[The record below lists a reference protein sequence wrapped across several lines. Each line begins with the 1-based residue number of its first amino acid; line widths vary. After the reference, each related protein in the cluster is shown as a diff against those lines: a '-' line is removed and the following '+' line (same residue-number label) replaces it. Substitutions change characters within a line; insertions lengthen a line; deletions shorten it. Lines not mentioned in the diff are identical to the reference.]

1 MEQTPRTVVRREVL
15 RFAIPGAIGVILLV
29 SASLV
34 ASVAVAREQSV
45 NDARAA
51 AQWLV
56 RTVVAPRIDNGLKT
70 GNPARMAELDAAFAA
85 SIRGSDV
92 RAIRLWNE
100 DGVIIYSNDP
110 RLIGE
115 RFPMPAGITDGP
127 VEGVADPARP
137 ENRYLD
143 PEVTWV
149 QVSQPVVGGDGS
161 RYLFQIS
168 KRQASLQQEARSI
181 WVAFAPI
188 LAGSMVLLTAFLILL
203 AIRMAG
209 RISSELRTREELL
222 QRAVDSSEME
232 RSRIA
237 ADLHDGTVQKLAGL
251 SFTLAGMAARAQGS
265 GDAEAA
271 RVLSDAARTSRMSV
285 RELRT
290 LLVDIYPPKLESSG
304 LAPAI
309 GDLINGLPETVAVE
323 SSLIEPAGLDARSR
337 AVLYRV
343 AREAIVNVI
352 KHADASA
359 VSVELEQRP
368 HEVVLTVV
376 DDGRG
381 FDPDQARG
389 GHLGLRLMDD
399 LVASIGGRLMV
410 RSDPGS
416 GTTVIVGVQAVDPHI
431 GERSSR
437 PQDPD
442 VGALTEH
449 TNSALR

>member
-56 RTVVAPRIDNGLKT
+56 RTVVEPRIDNGLKT

-127 VEGVADPARP
+127 VERVADPARP

-304 LAPAI
+304 LAPAL

-359 VSVELEQRP
+359 VSVELEQSP
-368 HEVVLTVV
+368 HEVVLTVI
-376 DDGRG
+376 DDGQG
-381 FDPDQARG
+381 FDPDDARR

-410 RSDPGS
+410 RSEPGS
-416 GTTVIVGVQAVDPHI
+416 GTTVIVGVQAA
-431 GERSSR
+431 R
-437 PQDPD
+437 PGTQSMDARTDHADSPE
-442 VGALTEH
+442 T
-449 TNSALR
+449 ALR

>member
-34 ASVAVAREQSV
+34 ASVAVAREQSI

-56 RTVVAPRIDNGLKT
+56 RTVVEPRIDNGLKT
-70 GNPARMAELDAAFAA
+70 GNPARMAELDTAFAA

-271 RVLSDAARTSRMSV
+271 RVLSDAARTSRTSV

-359 VSVELEQRP
+359 VRVELEQRP

-381 FDPDQARG
+381 FDPDRARR

-410 RSDPGS
+410 RSDHGS
-416 GTTVIVGVQAVDPHI
+416 GTTVIVGVQAASPGTLGVDARTDHADSP
-431 GERSSR
+431 E
-437 PQDPD
+437 
-442 VGALTEH
+442 T
-449 TNSALR
+449 ALR

>member
-1 MEQTPRTVVRREVL
+1 
-15 RFAIPGAIGVILLV
+15 
-29 SASLV
+29 
-34 ASVAVAREQSV
+34 
-45 NDARAA
+45 
-51 AQWLV
+51 
-56 RTVVAPRIDNGLKT
+56 
-70 GNPARMAELDAAFAA
+70 
-85 SIRGSDV
+85 
-92 RAIRLWNE
+92 
-100 DGVIIYSNDP
+100 
-110 RLIGE
+110 
-115 RFPMPAGITDGP
+115 MPAGITDGP

-149 QVSQPVVGGDGS
+149 QVSLPVVGGDGS

-304 LAPAI
+304 LAPAL
-309 GDLINGLPETVAVE
+309 GDLINGLPETVVVE
-323 SSLIEPAGLDARSR
+323 SSLIEPAGLDARSG

-359 VSVELEQRP
+359 VSVELEQSP
-368 HEVVLTVV
+368 HEVVLTVI

-381 FDPDQARG
+381 FDPDDARR

-410 RSDPGS
+410 RSEPGY
-416 GTTVIVGVQAVDPHI
+416 GTTVTVGVQAA
-431 GERSSR
+431 R
-437 PQDPD
+437 PGTQSMAARTDHADSPE
-442 VGALTEH
+442 T
-449 TNSALR
+449 ALR